1 MIHVCSLA
9 RLYSTI
15 DETGAH
21 HIVTLL
27 KAMDRVQR
35 PAHIEAA
42 NHLILS
48 MDDVVDEME
57 GYTPPSDIHVTDL
70 VRFATRWDRRKPM
83 VVHCFAGI
91 SRSTAAAF
99 VAACAL
105 NPHRSEE
112 RIARAIRDASPT
124 ATPNR
129 RIIQLADHVL
139 GRQGRMIRA
148 VEGIGAGQAA
158 LEGHPFRLDLE

>member
-27 KAMDRVQR
+27 KAMDRVKR
-35 PAHIEAA
+35 PAHIEEA

-48 MDDVVDEME
+48 MDDVVDEMD
-57 GYTPPSDIHVTDL
+57 GYTPPTDIHVTDL
-70 VRFATRWDRRKPM
+70 VRFASRWDRRQPM
-83 VVHCFAGI
+83 VIHCFAGI

-105 NPHRSEE
+105 NPSRSED
-112 RIARAIRDASPT
+112 RIAQAIRDASPT

-129 RIIQLADHVL
+129 RIVRLADHLL
-139 GRQGRMIRA
+139 GRQGRMIGA
-148 VEGIGAGQAA
+148 IESIGTGHAA
-158 LEGHPFRLDLE
+158 LEGQPFRIDLE